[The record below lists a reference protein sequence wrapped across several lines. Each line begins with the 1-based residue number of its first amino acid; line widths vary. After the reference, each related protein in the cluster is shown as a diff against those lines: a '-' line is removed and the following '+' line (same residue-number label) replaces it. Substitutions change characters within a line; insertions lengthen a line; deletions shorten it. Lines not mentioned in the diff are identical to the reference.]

1 MATVV
6 VVGGGFGGLA
16 VAVRAAKL
24 GHEVTIIEAGDRLGG
39 AVETI
44 EQGGYAW
51 DGGPDHLVLPAVVR
65 DLFRKSGRALEAEL
79 GVPTGEELE
88 PLEVLREHRFPD
100 RTSVQLRS
108 GRAAQ
113 REAFEELRRGLG
125 DAWVD
130 YVDECGR
137 TWELLRRSYFEEP
150 WDPAAAPAE
159 VTALLRDREHLAK
172 RLKRRFRDDRP
183 AMVAAHPFAAEGH
196 YLRDVPAWAG
206 VHTYLEQCFGAWRLR
221 GGMAGLTDLLVA
233 RLATRGVEVRL
244 HTEVHDLELRDGRA
258 AGVVLTGLADK
269 PGEVVAADA
278 VVVAVD
284 PRRLPTLA
292 PLVQRTMPALPPVVV
307 HLGLQGEVP
316 DLPHETVLHGDATLV
331 VRPGLAAPEGG
342 TAWTVHGRGKL
353 SEDVVDALAR
363 AGLKV
368 RKQVVTRVDRS
379 PRDLVM
385 AHRGSAYGVLW
396 RGRSTVVDRLGP
408 RTPVP
413 GVYTAGAHATPGSGL
428 AYVGLGAAQVA
439 TLLGPA

>member
-1 MATVV
+1 MASVV

-16 VAVRAAKL
+16 VAARAAKL
-24 GHEVTIIEAGDRLGG
+24 GHTVTLLEAGDRLGG
-39 AVETI
+39 AVQTL
-44 EQGGYAW
+44 EQSGYTW

-79 GVPTGEELE
+79 GVAVGEELE

-100 RTSVQLRS
+100 RTSLRLTR

-113 REAFEELRRGLG
+113 RDAFEELRRGLG
-125 DAWVD
+125 EAWTA

-137 TWELLRRSYFEEP
+137 TWEVLRRWYFEEP
-150 WDPAAAPAE
+150 WDPSAAPAE

-183 AMVAAHPFAAEGH
+183 AMVAAHHVAAEGH
-196 YLRDVPAWAG
+196 YLRDVPAWVG
-206 VHTYLEQCFGAWRLR
+206 VHTYLEQCFGTWRLR
-221 GGMAGLTDLLVA
+221 GGMAGLTDLLTA

-244 HTEVHDLELRDGRA
+244 HTEVHDVAVRDGRA
-258 AGVVLTGLADK
+258 AGVVLAGLGDR
-269 PGEVVAADA
+269 PGEPIAADA
-278 VVVAVD
+278 VVVAID

-292 PLVQRTMPALPPVVV
+292 PLVERSMPALPPVVA

-316 DLPHETVLHGDATLV
+316 DLGHETVIHGDATLV
-331 VRPGLAAPEGG
+331 VRPGLSAPEGG

-353 SEDVVDALAR
+353 SEDVVDVLAR
-363 AGLKV
+363 NGLKV
-368 RKQVVTRVDRS
+368 RKQIVTRIDRT
-379 PRDLVM
+379 PRDVVV
-385 AHRGSAYGVLW
+385 AHRGSPYGVLW
-396 RGRSTVVDRLGP
+396 RGRSTVADRLGP